1 MSTSAARVA
10 RFRQRQRDEEILL
23 KISVPEMSLIEMLIE
38 ADLLPQQFD
47 HGNDQVARAVERL
60 IEIIV
65 REKSR

>member
-1 MSTSAARVA
+1 
-10 RFRQRQRDEEILL
+10 
-23 KISVPEMSLIEMLIE
+23 MLIE

-60 IEIIV
+60 LEIIV